1 MAFRWCL
8 RRLERAGWLLRSN
21 GGMNIV
27 FDLGAVL
34 LTWEP
39 VALVQTHLGAHAP
52 TAEAAHVLARDMFH
66 HEDWLGFDRGTHP
79 LDVAIGLM
87 ATRLGL
93 PADKLGALLAPMG
106 ERLAPI
112 AVTVE
117 LLDGLR
123 QRRDAG
129 EDLKLYYLSNM
140 PVPYARALERRMSFL
155 QWFDGGIFSGD
166 VKLLKPQREIYALL
180 ADRFSLKPQVT
191 VFIDDS
197 MANVDAAR
205 VFGWHAVHCESPT
218 ALPEQL
224 ARQMTALSGTT
235 GDRCHDGNRRI

>member
-1 MAFRWCL
+1 MFM
-8 RRLERAGWLLRSN
+8 RSN

-34 LTWEP
+34 VAWEP
-39 VALVQTHLGAHAP
+39 VALIQTHLGPHAP
-52 TAEAAHVLARDMFH
+52 TAEAAHALARDMFH

-87 ATRLGL
+87 AKRLDL
-93 PADKLGALLAPMG
+93 PADKLDALLAPMG

-112 AVTVE
+112 AVTVD

-140 PVPYARALERRMSFL
+140 PVSYARALERRMSFL

-180 ADRFSLKPQVT
+180 AERFTLEPEAT

-197 MANVDAAR
+197 QANVDAALA
-205 VFGWHAVHCESPT
+205 FGWRAVHCEAPS
-218 ALPEQL
+218 ALPLQL
-224 ARQMTALSGTT
+224 AAQMAAVSETAAIASDNALRAPRAS
-235 GDRCHDGNRRI
+235 

>member
-1 MAFRWCL
+1 M
-8 RRLERAGWLLRSN
+8 RSN

-34 LTWEP
+34 VAWEP
-39 VALVQTHLGAHAP
+39 VALIQTHLGPHAP
-52 TAEAAHVLARDMFH
+52 TAEAAHALARDMFH

-87 ATRLGL
+87 AKRLDL
-93 PADKLGALLAPMG
+93 PADKLDALLAPMG

-112 AVTVE
+112 AITVD

-140 PVPYARALERRMSFL
+140 PVSYARALERRMSFL

-180 ADRFSLKPQVT
+180 AERFTLEPEAT

-197 MANVDAAR
+197 QANVDAALA
-205 VFGWHAVHCESPT
+205 FGWRAVHCEAPS
-218 ALPEQL
+218 ALPQQL
-224 ARQMTALSGTT
+224 AAQMAAVSETAAIASDNALRAPRAS
-235 GDRCHDGNRRI
+235 

>member
-1 MAFRWCL
+1 M
-8 RRLERAGWLLRSN
+8 RSN

-34 LTWEP
+34 VAWEP
-39 VALVQTHLGAHAP
+39 VALIQTHLGPHAP
-52 TAEAAHVLARDMFH
+52 TAEAAHALARDMFH

-87 ATRLGL
+87 AKRLDL
-93 PADKLGALLAPMG
+93 PADELDALLAPMG

-112 AVTVE
+112 AVTVD

-140 PVPYARALERRMSFL
+140 PVSYARALERRMSFL

-180 ADRFSLKPQVT
+180 AERFTLEPEAT

-197 MANVDAAR
+197 QANVDAALA
-205 VFGWHAVHCESPT
+205 FGWRAVHCEAPS
-218 ALPEQL
+218 ALPLQL
-224 ARQMTALSGTT
+224 AAQMAAVSDTAAIAS
-235 GDRCHDGNRRI
+235 DNAFRAPRASSP